1 VRVSGAGGLVAAF
14 AAGMVSFLSPCVL
27 PLVPGYISFMTGV
40 APAELEGRRPSVADV
55 LVPSLLFVLGLAIVF
70 VALGATASALGAL
83 LAPYRAPLSRLA
95 GAFILVMGFLLLGVV
110 RVPWLY
116 GEARFDPAR
125 ARSFGRG
132 AALVLGMAFGFG
144 WTPCVGPVLA
154 SILALAGS
162 GGSVARGAALLL
174 AYALGLGVPFVLVG
188 LFFARLKGA
197 VRWLSRHALT
207 VNRVAGVL
215 LMVLG
220 ALILTG
226 RLAALAALVSRF
238 LPLGVG

>member
-1 VRVSGAGGLVAAF
+1 MGSSAGFLAAF

-27 PLVPGYISFMTGV
+27 PLVPGYVSFMTGV
-40 APAELEGRRPSVADV
+40 APAELEGKRARVADV

-83 LAPYRAPLSRLA
+83 LAPYRDLLSRIA
-95 GAFILVMGFLLLGVV
+95 GLFVLVMGFLLLGVV

-116 GEARFDPAR
+116 AERRVDPAR
-125 ARSFGRG
+125 ARSFGSA

-154 SILALAGS
+154 SILAVAGQA
-162 GGSVARGAALLL
+162 GSVALGAGLLF

-188 LFFARLKGA
+188 LFFGRLKGA
-197 VRWLSRHALT
+197 VRWLARHSLT
-207 VNRVAGVL
+207 LNRVAGAL

-220 ALILTG
+220 LLMLTG
-226 RLAALAALVSRF
+226 RLAAVSAFFVAHVR
-238 LPLGVG
+238 LPLP